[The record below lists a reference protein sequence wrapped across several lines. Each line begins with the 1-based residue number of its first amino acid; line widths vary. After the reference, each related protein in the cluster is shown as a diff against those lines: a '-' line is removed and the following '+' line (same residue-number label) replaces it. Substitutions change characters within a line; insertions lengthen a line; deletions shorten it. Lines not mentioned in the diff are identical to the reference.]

1 MEQVTSGRVRI
12 ALDVQDKEIFFTN
25 VTESILE
32 SVAGFEFL
40 LRSCYWKPRRMTVRW
55 RGKRFNIRIVR

>member
-1 MEQVTSGRVRI
+1 MGQVTSGGGRI

-32 SVAGFEFL
+32 SVTGFERL
-40 LRSCYWKPRRMTVRW
+40 LRSCYWKPRRMTVKW
-55 RGKRFNIRIVR
+55 RGKRFNMRVLR